1 MNEPSPIAGL
11 PWLGAPLQQ
20 ALRQRRSHAL
30 LVQAAAGDGA
40 VPFVLAMAQALLC
53 EGHAPP
59 CGECTGCHHV
69 LARSHP
75 DLFFLV
81 PAALAA
87 SLNLVGPADA
97 GAEEEGGS
105 KKKPSKQIQ
114 VGAAR
119 LAIEWAGK
127 TSSRGGLKVLLIHPG
142 ESMNQASASA
152 LLKTLE
158 EPPAGVVMLLST
170 ADASLLLPTVR
181 SRCQVFVLP
190 PVPQPAALS
199 WLTEHVTDD
208 PAVLLAAASGR
219 PLDALALAQG
229 GVSARAWAGL
239 PAAMAAGQAQALAG
253 WSIIAAVDALQKLC
267 HDTWALAAG
276 ASPRYFAAQTLRTGV
291 AMPALAAWAHSL
303 ARVARHDEHPWNEGL
318 LIEALVCEAQQTLA
332 PAAPAAAPR
341 ERAVGTLARP

>member
-1 MNEPSPIAGL
+1 MNEPSPVAEL

-20 ALRQRRSHAL
+20 ALHQRRSHAL
-30 LVQAAAGDGA
+30 LVQAAPGDGA
-40 VPFVLAMAQALLC
+40 VQFVLALAQGLLC
-53 EGHAPP
+53 EGGAPP

-81 PAALAA
+81 PAALAT
-87 SLNLVGPADA
+87 SLNLA
-97 GAEEEGGS
+97 GAAGAGADEEGGT
-105 KKKPSKQIQ
+105 KKKPSKQIK

-127 TSSRGGLKVLLIHPG
+127 SSSRGGLKVLLIHPG
-142 ESMNQASASA
+142 EAMNQESASA

-181 SRCQVFVLP
+181 SRCQVFRLP
-190 PVPQPAALS
+190 PVPAPVALA
-199 WLTEHVTDD
+199 WLGERLQDD
-208 PAVLLAAASGR
+208 PAVLLAAAAGR

-229 GVSARAWAGL
+229 GVSARAWAAL
-239 PAAMAAGQAQALAG
+239 PAAMMVGQAQALTG
-253 WSIIAAVDALQKLC
+253 WSIAAAVDALQKLC

-276 ASPRYFAAQTLRTGV
+276 APPRYFAAQTLRAGV
-291 AMPALAAWAHSL
+291 AMPALAAWARNL
-303 ARVARHDEHPWNEGL
+303 ARVAHHDEHPWSEGL

-332 PAAPAAAPR
+332 PAAPTAAPR
-341 ERAVGTLARP
+341 ERALGTLARP

>member
-1 MNEPSPIAGL
+1 MIEPSPIAEL
-11 PWLGAPLQQ
+11 PWLGVPLQE

-30 LVQAAAGDGA
+30 LVQAAPGDGA
-40 VPFVLAMAQALLC
+40 VPFVLALAQGLLC
-53 EGHAPP
+53 EGGAPP
-59 CGECTGCHHV
+59 CGECAGCHHV

-75 DLFFLV
+75 DLYFLV
-81 PAALAA
+81 PPALAD
-87 SLNLVGPADA
+87 SLNLAGPADA
-97 GAEEEGGS
+97 SADDDGGS

-114 VGAAR
+114 VDTAR
-119 LAIEWAGK
+119 QAIDWAGR

-142 ESMNQASASA
+142 ERLNQVSGSA

-158 EPPAGVVMLLST
+158 EPSAGVVMLLST

-181 SRCQVFVLP
+181 SRCQVFMLP
-190 PVPQPAALS
+190 PVPGAEALA
-199 WLTEHVTDD
+199 WLGERLKDD

-253 WSIIAAVDALQKLC
+253 WSIAAAVDALQKLC

-276 ASPRYFAAQTLRTGV
+276 APPRYFAAPTLRTGV
-291 AMPALAAWAHSL
+291 AMPALAAWARNL

-341 ERAVGTLARP
+341 ERGVGTLVRP